1 MAQLHHHLNLCA
13 KFGLH
18 EGHFAELPSL
28 MEYQQGK
35 AVYGNSHNTWLS
47 IDITSE
53 LALLGKNE
61 GQELCVSVPMLGF
74 TDPALDYSLLPM
86 FAIPF
91 SIHGLV
97 ALDENPG
104 LSRAKVMARD
114 IADNLYPLLTCPKGK
129 IDYGLIDAS
138 LSGKPIFS
146 HLKEITYIYNKSQL
160 MEAQG
165 LQSLT
170 SKTPVLEMLL
180 SKSGMPFSLTLSVKD
195 INQKLLSI
203 RKVDYKGHSIS
214 LPRGQLL
221 ALWQKDGLKNNLH
234 IHYQTSQSKT
244 LQEGYR
250 ARIDFDIPM
259 QEGVEYSWKQTGSS
273 ISKSSKILRFTHYFG
288 LSVKAFKRLAKC
300 IIPFENFKNI
310 LLSQKQ
316 KTKIKS
322 NLNCYEKHQS
332 VISILHEHLLQGIA
346 NQSIPLFALS
356 PYFVQA
362 DKIQK
367 ELRSLDLNLFDKHDQ
382 FVIKQLYQF
391 IDSNENTVLNFIDE
405 VDRLLSMAN
414 QTIDTSFIV
423 QTKSNNISSD
433 TLISANLQIDN
444 LVGETYSILSQTP
457 IHILNNNQIEKG
469 ANDAFFTPKLHSTKG
484 AVYKVSL
491 AKILQGADV
500 IEDFN
505 WRANDKINLSEL
517 LNALGE
523 NANGSTVV
531 HARITPN
538 GDTEIWVEHF
548 SKTSKQPTNY
558 HIATLK
564 GVSTQHGNLPGDL
577 NTFIEFRN

>member
-1 MAQLHHHLNLCA
+1 MAQLHHHLNLSA

-18 EGHFAELPSL
+18 EGHFAELPL
-28 MEYQQGK
+28 LWEYQQGK
-35 AVYGNSHNTWLS
+35 AIYGNSSNTWLS
-47 IDITSE
+47 IDITPE
-53 LALLGKNE
+53 LALLDKNE
-61 GQELCVSVPMLGF
+61 GQELSISVPMLGF
-74 TDPALDYSLLPM
+74 TDPILDYSLLPM
-86 FAIPF
+86 FAVPF

-97 ALDENPG
+97 ALDNNPG
-104 LSRAKVMARD
+104 LSRAKVIARD
-114 IADNLYPLLTCPKGK
+114 IADNVYPLLSNPKGK
-129 IDYGLIDAS
+129 IDYGLIEAS
-138 LSGKPIFS
+138 LSGSDIFS
-146 HLKEITYIYNKSQL
+146 HLKEITYIYTRAQL
-160 MEAQG
+160 IESQG
-165 LQSLT
+165 LQPLT
-170 SKTPVLEMLL
+170 SRPPVLEMLL

-195 INQKLLSI
+195 KNQNLLSKREI
-203 RKVDYKGHSIS
+203 QYQGHSIS

-221 ALWQKDGLKNNLH
+221 ALWQNDGITNNLH
-234 IHYQTSQSKT
+234 IHYQTSQSQT

-259 QEGVEYSWKQTGSS
+259 QEGVEYSCKQTGSS

-288 LSVKAFKRLAKC
+288 LSGKTYKMLAKC
-300 IIPFENFKNI
+300 IIPFENFKNV
-310 LLSQKQ
+310 LLNK
-316 KTKIKS
+316 KNKAKNRS
-322 NLNCYEKHQS
+322 NLNCYEKHQA
-332 VISILHEHLLQGIA
+332 VISVLYEYLIQGIV
-346 NQSIPLFALS
+346 NQSVPLFALS

-362 DKIQK
+362 DEIQK
-367 ELRSLDLNLFDKHDQ
+367 ALQSLDLDLFDKHDQ
-382 FVIKQLYQF
+382 FVLKQLYQF
-391 IDSNENTVLNFIDE
+391 TLNFIDE

-414 QTIDTSFIV
+414 QTIDIRFIV
-423 QTKSNNISSD
+423 QTKNNNISSD
-433 TLISANLQIDN
+433 MLISANLQIDSFG
-444 LVGETYSILSQTP
+444 GETYGILSQTP
-457 IHILNNNQIEKG
+457 IHILNNNRIEKG

-491 AKILQGADV
+491 ANILQGADV
-500 IEDFN
+500 IEGFN